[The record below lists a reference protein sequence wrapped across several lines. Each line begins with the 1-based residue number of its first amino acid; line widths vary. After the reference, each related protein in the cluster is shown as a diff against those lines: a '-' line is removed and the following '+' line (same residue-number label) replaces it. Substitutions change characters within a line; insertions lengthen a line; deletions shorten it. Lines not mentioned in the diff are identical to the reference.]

1 MVDSSQTEGLGRHF
15 RVGRDGSFGMTGL
28 RVPRARWVACV
39 AASVLP
45 SHVHNQRFR
54 ALRLDFKCGDEC
66 VLGLDDH
73 MFGFG
78 LQLQSDS
85 ELHGHSWLVSIYHG
99 CRAAMEAKRSRQQE
113 ARAVRVLG

>member
-1 MVDSSQTEGLGRHF
+1 MVHSSQTEGLGRHF

-28 RVPRARWVACV
+28 RVPRAACV

-54 ALRLDFKCGDEC
+54 ALHLDFKCGDEC

-78 LQLQSDS
+78 L
-85 ELHGHSWLVSIYHG
+85 
-99 CRAAMEAKRSRQQE
+99 
-113 ARAVRVLG
+113 